1 MSDLFPYDQLPTP
14 TVPDLSDQ
22 IECTTELIGRGGY
35 GSVYKGRWLGA
46 AANTKPIIAIKIID
60 LVPLKDEVKRKR
72 RVKAPFVKL
81 ITRELSL
88 WCSIQHENILP
99 LLGIALINGDT
110 NIPAFVC
117 PWMENGNAKEFC
129 SRNPRFPPIIILCRS
144 SLSTLILMS

>member
-72 RVKAPFVKL
+72 RVKL

-117 PWMENGNAKEFC
+117 PWMENG
-129 SRNPRFPPIIILCRS
+129 SQTSFPS
-144 SLSTLILMS
+144 F